1 MCPFNGKTHQIAVV
15 TTAVAS
21 GEELW
26 GGARGRE
33 KRSERR
39 GEGWEKTRLRSKKDG
54 KRPVKEKVIVIVI
67 ARFSENETW
76 MSKCYVLDSIYLP
89 RGGKCKGQR
98 SSGF

>member
-54 KRPVKEKVIVIVI
+54 RKKAGQKGSNCNCNCSILGRMKLGYLNV
-67 ARFSENETW
+67 
-76 MSKCYVLDSIYLP
+76 MSSIYLP

-98 SSGF
+98 SLGF